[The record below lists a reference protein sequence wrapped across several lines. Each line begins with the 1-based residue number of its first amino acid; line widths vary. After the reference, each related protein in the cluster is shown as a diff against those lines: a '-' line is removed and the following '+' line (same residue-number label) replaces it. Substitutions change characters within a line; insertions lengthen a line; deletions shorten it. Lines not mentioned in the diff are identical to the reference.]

1 MKPLGKSR
9 IFGYAIGDLGM
20 NLNFQLIGFYLA
32 YFYTDVFGISP
43 GHVAILILVARIWDA
58 VNDPLMGVMVD
69 RTKSRWGTFRPYILF
84 GCIPL
89 NMMLVACFYTP
100 DLSDTGKLI
109 YAYVTYIGHGMLFTL
124 VGLPYSSVSSVI
136 TQDQQER
143 SLISTYRMFFA
154 VVIALWIIAVPIKPF
169 VATFSSEQTGF
180 MVTAAIL
187 GFMAIIF
194 SVISFFSAQE
204 NVKTEDFESYKISD
218 IFGIVKK
225 NDALLVLS
233 VAMLL
238 NTAVW
243 VTANTVAVYFFKYIL
258 TEEGLQSKFF
268 TIMILF
274 NAATAF
280 VTPWITKRIGKHKAF
295 LYGSL
300 VVAVLSMARFFIP
313 TDASY
318 SVNAYIVISALTT
331 MGMMVCSITQWGM
344 LPDTVE
350 YGEYKTGKR
359 SSGIIFS
366 FFSFMQKAAM
376 ALAAFVAMWVLSLC
390 GYEANTDLSETAKK
404 GVLWL
409 YNVIPGVYSLL
420 CFVILFFYKLT
431 PQRFEMIMKELKS
444 KKATC

>member
-1 MKPLGKSR
+1 MSKLGKPR

-32 YFYTDVFGISP
+32 YYYTDVFGISP
-43 GHVAILILVARIWDA
+43 AHVAILILVARIWDA
-58 VNDPLMGVMVD
+58 VNDPLMGFMVD
-69 RTKSRWGTFRPYILF
+69 KTRTRMGTFRPYVLF

-89 NMMLVACFYTP
+89 NLVLVACFYTP
-100 DLSDTGKLI
+100 DLSTTGKLI
-109 YAYVTYIGHGMLFTL
+109 YAYVTYISHGMLFTL
-124 VGLPYSSVSSVI
+124 VGLPYSSISSVI

-143 SLISTYRMFFA
+143 SLISSYRMFFA
-154 VVIALWIIAVPIKPF
+154 VVIALWVIAVQIKPF
-169 VATFSSEQTGF
+169 VAKFDSEQTGF

-187 GFMAIIF
+187 GGFAVVCSI
-194 SVISFFSAQE
+194 ISFFAAQE
-204 NVKTEDFESYKISD
+204 NLKTEDTESYKITD
-218 IFGIVKK
+218 IFAIVKK
-225 NDALLVLS
+225 NDALIVLS
-233 VAMLL
+233 IAMLL

-258 TEEGLQSKFF
+258 VREGLQSDFF
-268 TIMILF
+268 TIMIAF
-274 NAATAF
+274 NALTAF
-280 VTPWITKRIGKHKAF
+280 VAPAITRRIGKHKAF

-300 VVAVLSMARFFIP
+300 LVATLSILRFFVP

-318 SVNAYIVISALTT
+318 SINAYIIISAITT
-331 MGMMVCSITQWGM
+331 IGMMICSITQWGM

-376 ALAAFVAMWVLSLC
+376 ALAAFVAMTVLSLC
-390 GYEANTDLSETAKK
+390 GYEANTELTESAKQ

-409 YNVIPGVYSLL
+409 YNVVPGIYSLL
-420 CFVILFFYKLT
+420 CFFVLFLYKLT
-431 PQRFEMIMKELKS
+431 PQKFESIMKELRLKN
-444 KKATC
+444 AN